1 MKQALAGLLFGCV
14 AAVAVAQEK
23 TPALEALEADGKP
36 RFVECA
42 AVYFAAARG
51 SPVTRYDDL
60 YSAGEYAF
68 NVAILLRGR
77 EPADRLH
84 SEIAARLM
92 KEISQDPLRVPEL
105 EAKYGPEC
113 MKLLVQAGY
122 TRP

>member
-1 MKQALAGLLFGCV
+1 MKQALTGLLFAGAATV
-14 AAVAVAQEK
+14 AGAQEK
-23 TPALEALEADGKP
+23 TPALEALEADGQP

-51 SPVTRYDDL
+51 SPVTRYDEL

-92 KEISQDPLRVPEL
+92 QEISKDPMRVGEL
-105 EAKYGPEC
+105 EQKYGPGC
-113 MKLLVQAGY
+113 GKLLAQAGY
-122 TRP
+122 VPR